1 MMPTGSSARTSSSCA
16 VHGSTAEKTC
26 CSRTRR
32 AMSCVYWP
40 PKSSTTMPCLVL
52 ETRLVLSFCDAAPVD
67 GVIWLILL
75 CSVSSRCV
83 VRVRLLYDD
92 VDEFVGDDDG
102 FYDLLAGDF

>member
-1 MMPTGSSARTSSSCA
+1 MMPTGSSARISSSFA

-40 PKSSTTMPCLVL
+40 PKSSTTMPCLGL
-52 ETRLVLSFCDAAPVD
+52 ETRLSLSFCKGSFCDAAPVD

-75 CSVSSRCV
+75 CSVSSRCLV
-83 VRVRLLYDD
+83 PLLYDD
-92 VDEFVGDDDG
+92 VDQFVGHDNG
-102 FYDLLAGDF
+102 FYDLL